1 MVERFLQEYGLGID
15 DVEVEAELEL
25 VAQLAKRAES
35 LEQVQTKASLTIDK
49 LIARYVENRRE
60 RLLQMVNKVRKTKG
74 ALPHSVARAEPAV
87 RKAFELFVSKG
98 SNGDAAHEALMCL
111 AVHHWRPKLIPETIP
126 VVHRQTL
133 SKIRDK
139 VLRTPIGPDLL
150 ILRHQQGPDD
160 LGAFLVIAPLLYQDS
175 DLRRSY
181 HR

>member
-15 DVEVEAELEL
+15 DEEVEAELEL
-25 VAQLAKRAES
+25 VAQLAKRADS

-49 LIARYVENRRE
+49 LIPRYIENRRE
-60 RLLQMVNKVRKTKG
+60 RLLQMMKQVRKTKG
-74 ALPHSVARAEPAV
+74 ALPHPVAKAEPAV

-98 SNGDAAHEALMCL
+98 SSGDAAHEALMCL
-111 AVHHWRPKLIPETIP
+111 AIHHWKPKLIPEMIP

-133 SKIRDK
+133 SRIRDK
-139 VLRTPIGPDLL
+139 VLSVLRTPDLL